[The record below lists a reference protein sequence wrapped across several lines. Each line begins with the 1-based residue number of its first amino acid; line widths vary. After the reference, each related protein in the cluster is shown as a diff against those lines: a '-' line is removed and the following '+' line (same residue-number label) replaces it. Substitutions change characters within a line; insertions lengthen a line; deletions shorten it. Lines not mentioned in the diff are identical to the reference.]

1 MALGARPFP
10 LYNAVYRESAM
21 GQNRLISWEAHL
33 IVRASEGDQEAFE
46 MLCAAHRPAL
56 SSLAIRMLRH
66 PDDAHDAVQDTLL
79 KAFRAIRDF
88 DPERPLRPWL
98 CRICANCCVDSV
110 RSRRR
115 DGEGLG
121 DHEHLVHDGVGVDVS
136 AEGAIQQGQILE
148 AIGRLPEK
156 YRLIILM
163 RHFRHMD
170 VVEIAQEL
178 DKPEGTIKS
187 WLFRA
192 RALLK
197 KDLTP
202 AMG

>member
-1 MALGARPFP
+1 M
-10 LYNAVYRESAM
+10 SKS
-21 GQNRLISWEAHL
+21 RLISWESHL

-46 MLCAAHRPAL
+46 MLCATYRPAL
-56 SSLAIRMLRH
+56 VSLAHRMLRH
-66 PDDAHDAVQDTLL
+66 PDDANDAVQDTLV

-88 DPERPLRPWL
+88 DPERPLKPWL
-98 CRICANCCVDSV
+98 CRICANCCVDAV
-110 RSRRR
+110 RARRR
-115 DGEGLG
+115 SGEGL
-121 DHEHLVHDGVGVDVS
+121 DQHEFMLQDAVGVDDR
-136 AEGAIQQGQILE
+136 AEGSIQQGQILE
-148 AIGRLPEK
+148 AIGRLPER
-156 YRLIILM
+156 YQRIIMM

-170 VVEIAQEL
+170 VNEIAIAL

-197 KDLTP
+197 KDLAP

>member
-1 MALGARPFP
+1 M
-10 LYNAVYRESAM
+10 SKD
-21 GQNRLISWEAHL
+21 RLPSWESHL
-33 IVRASEGDQEAFE
+33 IIRASEGDLEAFE
-46 MLCAAHRPAL
+46 MLCASHRPAL
-56 SSLAIRMLRH
+56 SSLALRMLRH
-66 PDDAHDAVQDTLL
+66 PDDANDAVQDTLV

-98 CRICANCCVDSV
+98 CRICANCCVDAV
-110 RSRRR
+110 RARRR
-115 DGEGLG
+115 DGEGLEA
-121 DHEHLVHDGVGVDVS
+121 HEHLLQEPGAVDDR
-136 AEGAIQQGQILE
+136 AEGSIQQGQILD

-156 YRLIILM
+156 YRRIILM

-170 VVEIAQEL
+170 VNEIAIAL

-192 RALLK
+192 RALLR
-197 KDLTP
+197 KDLMP